1 MKENLILLELP
12 SESVPY
18 TGAFPRA
25 ILASPAATEK
35 QERPIPCD
43 SLKDG
48 ESARMGLECSHG
60 RDATSLYTLLSCV
73 KFSVKTL
80 FTINYLLF
88 VRNIYQIQQYSP
100 VCSNMSYRHPHR
112 QRL

>member
-18 TGAFPRA
+18 YGAFPRA
-25 ILASPAATEK
+25 MLASPAATEEH
-35 QERPIPCD
+35 ERPIPCD

-48 ESARMGLECSHG
+48 ERARMGLECSDGYG

-88 VRNIYQIQQYSP
+88 VRNIY
-100 VCSNMSYRHPHR
+100 
-112 QRL
+112 